1 MHDMHPCCMHVYKCV
16 VCMQVH
22 AGTCWCVQVHEG
34 IFRCVCKVHAGVHAC
49 LCAGPCRCMHV
60 KARG

>member
-22 AGTCWCVQVHEG
+22 AGV
-34 IFRCVCKVHAGVHAC
+34 
-49 LCAGPCRCMHV
+49 CRCMKVYSGVCARCMQVCMHV
-60 KARG
+60 YVQVPADVCM